1 MGKMKVFVTRKL
13 PGEGVDLLRKSFDVR
28 VAAQTG
34 PISKTALLKGAAWA
48 DALVTLLTD
57 KIDNAFL
64 DKNSHLRVISNYA
77 VGYDNIDIVA
87 ATKHGVM
94 ITNTPGVLTE
104 SVAEHAIA
112 LMMCMGKRVLEA
124 DAFTRAGKY
133 KYWDPM
139 LLLGTEFDGK
149 TVGVVGVGRIGSV
162 FCKFAHALNMK
173 ILYSDVNVA
182 SDIEQ
187 QYGAKKVDL
196 DALLRASD
204 VVSIHVPLLPS
215 TRHLIDAVKLK
226 LMKRTAFLI
235 NTSRGPVVD
244 EKALVVALK
253 RKQIAGAGIDVYEF
267 EPKLAQ
273 GLAKLHNVVLTPHI
287 ASGTFEARNEMSL
300 LVAKNVL
307 AALNG
312 QTPPSL
318 VNKDVLE
325 GWKKTGA

>member
-1 MGKMKVFVTRKL
+1 MTK
-13 PGEGVDLLRKSFDVR
+13 
-28 VAAQTG
+28 
-34 PISKTALLKGAAWA
+34 
-48 DALVTLLTD
+48 
-57 KIDNAFL
+57 NA
-64 DKNSHLRVISNYA
+64 HLRVIANYA
-77 VGYDNIDIVA
+77 VGFDNIDINA
-87 ATKHGVM
+87 ATKHGILV
-94 ITNTPGVLTE
+94 TNTPGVLTE
-104 SVAEHAIA
+104 SVAEHAVA
-112 LMMCMGKRVLEA
+112 LMMCLGKRVLEA
-124 DAFTRAGKY
+124 DTFTRKGKY
-133 KYWDPM
+133 KYWDPN

-173 ILYSDVNVA
+173 ILYSDVNA
-182 SDIEQ
+182 ATDIEQ
-187 QYGAKKVDL
+187 QYGARKVEL
-196 DALLRASD
+196 DELLRESD

-215 TRHLIDAVKLK
+215 TRHLIDANKLK
-226 LMKRTAFLI
+226 LMKKNAFLI
-235 NTSRGPVVD
+235 NTSRGPVID

-267 EPKLAQ
+267 EPKLVP
-273 GLAKLHNVVLTPHI
+273 GLAKLPNVILTPHI
-287 ASGTFEARNEMSL
+287 ASGTYEARNEMSL